1 MQYSASKLQVEE
13 KCCIFEVGKLGT
25 NHIWGH
31 LTLNI
36 SKTMGK
42 MSKKKNSLD
51 PKSRGNSK
59 IQRSVGV

>member
-42 MSKKKNSLD
+42 MSKKK
-51 PKSRGNSK
+51 KFIGSK
-59 IQRSVGV
+59 K

>member
-1 MQYSASKLQVEE
+1 MQYSAQKLQVEE

-42 MSKKKNSLD
+42 MSKKK
-51 PKSRGNSK
+51 KFIGSK
-59 IQRSVGV
+59 K